1 MDKRQISQ
9 IVDMI
14 DPRRVTDIAV
24 ALVDIPSPTGNEQ
37 PICEAIH
44 SMFND
49 MGIESMLQEFEPGR
63 YNTIGR
69 INGRGDGATLLF
81 NGHIDMSFTGD
92 EAYLPNAPGYRPV
105 AHVEDGWIHGM
116 GIHNMKSGVAAFI
129 AAAEAVAKAGPDLRG
144 NVLLACVGGEIERH
158 AVVGYQGAAYRG
170 GGCGTK
176 HFVTNGGIADFAVV
190 GEPTQR
196 RLVTEHVGSVGVR
209 MTTRGLPAP
218 LRVANQGDD
227 ALVKMKALFE
237 VFEDYA
243 ADYQKRHRYRGRSGM
258 VHMHSIEGGWPYR
271 CNRVPIFCHAFME
284 FRILPHETMR
294 DVPIEVERLANMAR
308 AVNPDVKFDVEYFVS
323 LPSASVPEDTE
334 IAKQVREAHA
344 LVEDRTPE
352 EHMGLFFSDAAHLLA
367 YGVPAVNYGPSGRTI
382 SGKANWDPLI
392 GEHTSIEDI
401 VGTARTYVAIML
413 EAGSRSRAE
422 LGLHASQEN
431 LQPGP
436 ARASRFT

>member
-1 MDKRQISQ
+1 
-9 IVDMI
+9 
-14 DPRRVTDIAV
+14 
-24 ALVDIPSPTGNEQ
+24 
-37 PICEAIH
+37 
-44 SMFND
+44 
-49 MGIESMLQEFEPGR
+49 
-63 YNTIGR
+63 
-69 INGRGDGATLLF
+69 
-81 NGHIDMSFTGD
+81 
-92 EAYLPNAPGYRPV
+92 
-105 AHVEDGWIHGM
+105 
-116 GIHNMKSGVAAFI
+116 
-129 AAAEAVAKAGPDLRG
+129 
-144 NVLLACVGGEIERH
+144 
-158 AVVGYQGAAYRG
+158 
-170 GGCGTK
+170 
-176 HFVTNGGIADFAVV
+176 
-190 GEPTQR
+190 
-196 RLVTEHVGSVGVR
+196 
-209 MTTRGLPAP
+209 
-218 LRVANQGDD
+218 
-227 ALVKMKALFE
+227 MKALFE

-422 LGLHASQEN
+422 LGPPRLTGESS
-431 LQPGP
+431 
-436 ARASRFT
+436 ARAGTCVPVHLMNRWRKLLLPRRDAGATIESFRCWRSRRGREGPLRDQDNEHEPHPDRISTGIRTRAGNAACLLPADGHDARSCESVCRGTRPVP